1 MTAGAADPLAAIRS
15 TLLEAEMADSPAE
28 CYLQAQLA
36 ALRVAAVVLERR
48 ARATKS
54 GPRNAWRLLASV
66 APELAEWA
74 GYFAALQPKRQAVAA
89 GATAIVSRR
98 EAEDLVRDVWAFVAA
113 VRTPLLRTSA
123 ESG

>member
-1 MTAGAADPLAAIRS
+1 MAAVRA
-15 TLLEAEMADSPAE
+15 TLVEAELAETPAE
-28 CYLQAQLA
+28 SYLRAHLA
-36 ALRVAAVVLERR
+36 ALRVAAVVLARR

-89 GATAIVSRR
+89 GASAIVSRR
-98 EAEDLVRDVWAFVAA
+98 EAEDLVRDVWAFAEAA
-113 VRTPLLRTSA
+113 QAPLRRAAT